1 MIILP
6 EWYELCIA
14 FALIFYPFLLPY
26 AVKSSDF
33 ESRDC
38 RFTKKPLV
46 FGVCVF
52 DKGYWLQ

>member
-6 EWYELCIA
+6 VWYQLCMV
-14 FALIFYPFLLPY
+14 FALIFYSFLLPS

-38 RFTKKPLV
+38 RFIKKPLV

-52 DKGYWLQ
+52 DKGNWLQ